1 MITTSS
7 RIKWTLKLRKKEV
20 ITLKVIDYEGYRFI
34 IISFVKL
41 IEKRLEHTYALHIIT
56 LVSLRQRT

>member
-34 IISFVKL
+34 ISFVKL

>member
-1 MITTSS
+1 MP
-7 RIKWTLKLRKKEV
+7 KLRKEEKK
-20 ITLKVIDYEGYRFI
+20 INHEGYPFI